1 MKRVIGISILAAVPL
16 LAALILFAACENP
29 FVTDILPDKNGGD
42 RTGFT
47 VTFDKNGGDTDAS
60 PRTKKVTPPATTIDK
75 MPEKPTWAGRTFI
88 HWTTNADGSGAV
100 FSTTTSVTADIT
112 VYAQWLYVPEGSFVV
127 TFDRNGGDTD
137 ADPVS
142 IVVTPPATNVGTL
155 PAPPI
160 RDGYTFAG
168 WYLNQAGT
176 GTVFTELTTVSADIT
191 VYAKW
196 TPVTSGPTVV
206 IVDFE
211 NDSIGKIYEST
222 GGYENDQ
229 PVSPTVRVVADP
241 ANAGQKSLEI
251 SSTGYNQAAII
262 PIKLPEGQTLNDAES
277 FSFRIRLTNGTISYK
292 EVQVYAAS
300 SPATFEH
307 GGFGNPANSQY
318 AQFAANKLGE
328 TETIPELPL
337 NQWADY
343 SIPISGLNS
352 AISNLSGTI
361 YLAIGIQHD
370 TDEAITYLLDD
381 LTFTFGAPKP
391 PPDPNAPVIVDFEK
405 DNIGKEYGY
414 TEGNN
419 KPTSVKV
426 VADPAPAGGSTK
438 SLEFTGTSGY
448 NQAAVIPIN
457 LPFAL
462 NTYKSFT
469 FRFNMKTG
477 SLENKD
483 MMVYAA
489 NSAET
494 FIKYGF
500 GNDDSEQHHFAA
512 NLLGAARLT
521 DVKNQWNTYAIAIDN
536 PGSAISGLK
545 GTVYIAIGINHN
557 DAITYYLDDLTFSVD
572 APPPP
577 VDFPTLVT
585 FEDET
590 VGRPYGYTHG
600 DNSPTVTVA
609 ADPANASQKSLRVVT
624 SNSSAWNQAA
634 VIPINLP
641 DPLNTY
647 KSFRFRFNLQTA
659 GVLLDNGQPR
669 KINVYIADATNK
681 FVRYGFGNPST
692 NANQF
697 ANLLVGEVEPDY
709 GETNSWVDYAV
720 NFNSPNAAINNLS
733 GNVYVAVG
741 INHNTGITYYLDDLT
756 FSKDALQKQTGA
768 TLNGTLAVGTPTAST
783 VEITA
788 GSVTVPQGSTQ
799 TIEYAVSKTGDPV
812 EHWQTGRSF
821 TGLKA
826 ETAYTAH
833 ARTAQ
838 NAFYNA
844 GPEKTVQFT
853 TLAKADGATL
863 SGSITAED
871 NRHNRIVVNAV
882 TKPANQTVEYA
893 ILQGTVTTA
902 PESGWQDSTAF
913 IRLTD
918 NTTYT
923 VFARAKENDNYKA
936 GTAISAQFTTA
947 TYTPPPV
954 PPSVVDF
961 ENKAIGDTYNRV
973 TGQGS
978 STAAVIADPAPAGGS
993 TKSLQITSNNWN
1005 NGVIIPI
1012 NLPFA
1017 LKNYESFTFRY
1028 RLATTMP
1035 LNANRGDG
1043 IFVYIMSTTAGLPSN
1058 QLGNNNAA
1066 YTSKLLKNI
1075 VPDYGV
1081 INQWEDCEIEL
1092 AGENLP
1098 NDIKEL
1104 QGDVFLVIG
1113 INSAQSITYQLDD
1126 LTFNIDYDFVPPPSL
1141 SPTSATFSKGA
1152 QANITVNMNL
1162 YGSTLSGITGGSP
1175 AITTGGYSV
1184 SGSGPYSVTINSTY
1198 LATQPD
1204 GPLTLTFTSS
1214 NGKSTPFVITIR
1226 SAALVTEYNFATD
1239 SPAVTTSGTGF
1250 SASVTGGVLR
1260 VTKTSGHSTTYLII
1274 PFDLGNTTLGSYSKI
1289 LIEFRGVSGD
1299 YNYKTLQ
1306 VEVQPHGTA
1315 PSSNTNF
1322 GSFNNHSMPSTF
1334 NGTVTTV
1341 NRTGS
1346 ASTSMTGQVD
1356 VIISLDNTPGF
1367 VYEIRSIKFE

>member
-1 MKRVIGISILAAVPL
+1 
-16 LAALILFAACENP
+16 
-29 FVTDILPDKNGGD
+29 
-42 RTGFT
+42 
-47 VTFDKNGGDTDAS
+47 
-60 PRTKKVTPPATTIDK
+60 
-75 MPEKPTWAGRTFI
+75 
-88 HWTTNADGSGAV
+88 
-100 FSTTTSVTADIT
+100 
-112 VYAQWLYVPEGSFVV
+112 
-127 TFDRNGGDTD
+127 
-137 ADPVS
+137 
-142 IVVTPPATNVGTL
+142 
-155 PAPPI
+155 
-160 RDGYTFAG
+160 
-168 WYLNQAGT
+168 
-176 GTVFTELTTVSADIT
+176 
-191 VYAKW
+191 
-196 TPVTSGPTVV
+196 
-206 IVDFE
+206 
-211 NDSIGKIYEST
+211 
-222 GGYENDQ
+222 
-229 PVSPTVRVVADP
+229 
-241 ANAGQKSLEI
+241 
-251 SSTGYNQAAII
+251 
-262 PIKLPEGQTLNDAES
+262 
-277 FSFRIRLTNGTISYK
+277 
-292 EVQVYAAS
+292 
-300 SPATFEH
+300 
-307 GGFGNPANSQY
+307 
-318 AQFAANKLGE
+318 
-328 TETIPELPL
+328 
-337 NQWADY
+337 
-343 SIPISGLNS
+343 
-352 AISNLSGTI
+352 
-361 YLAIGIQHD
+361 
-370 TDEAITYLLDD
+370 
-381 LTFTFGAPKP
+381 
-391 PPDPNAPVIVDFEK
+391 
-405 DNIGKEYGY
+405 
-414 TEGNN
+414 
-419 KPTSVKV
+419 
-426 VADPAPAGGSTK
+426 
-438 SLEFTGTSGY
+438 
-448 NQAAVIPIN
+448 
-457 LPFAL
+457 
-462 NTYKSFT
+462 
-469 FRFNMKTG
+469 
-477 SLENKD
+477 
-483 MMVYAA
+483 
-489 NSAET
+489 
-494 FIKYGF
+494 
-500 GNDDSEQHHFAA
+500 
-512 NLLGAARLT
+512 
-521 DVKNQWNTYAIAIDN
+521 
-536 PGSAISGLK
+536 
-545 GTVYIAIGINHN
+545 
-557 DAITYYLDDLTFSVD
+557 
-572 APPPP
+572 
-577 VDFPTLVT
+577 
-585 FEDET
+585 
-590 VGRPYGYTHG
+590 
-600 DNSPTVTVA
+600 
-609 ADPANASQKSLRVVT
+609 
-624 SNSSAWNQAA
+624 
-634 VIPINLP
+634 
-641 DPLNTY
+641 
-647 KSFRFRFNLQTA
+647 
-659 GVLLDNGQPR
+659 
-669 KINVYIADATNK
+669 
-681 FVRYGFGNPST
+681 
-692 NANQF
+692 
-697 ANLLVGEVEPDY
+697 
-709 GETNSWVDYAV
+709 
-720 NFNSPNAAINNLS
+720 
-733 GNVYVAVG
+733 
-741 INHNTGITYYLDDLT
+741 
-756 FSKDALQKQTGA
+756 
-768 TLNGTLAVGTPTAST
+768 
-783 VEITA
+783 
-788 GSVTVPQGSTQ
+788 
-799 TIEYAVSKTGDPV
+799 AVSKTGDPV